1 MGVIGSI
8 REGVVDDAAA
18 ITRVHQRAWGPT
30 YRGIVPDELIA
41 DVTSKD
47 SAPRWRER
55 LVDPEL
61 VTFVA
66 EIDASEAR
74 ELDVKLDAPRVVG
87 FICGGA
93 KGQLREDDP
102 RPPDCGLVHT
112 LYLLPEVGRR
122 GLGRALLDAL
132 HANFRERGWVRSS
145 LGVHPAN
152 ANARAFYERLG
163 YRLHGGEFGHVLGG
177 VELPTLEYRALL

>member
-1 MGVIGSI
+1 LI
-8 REGVVDDAAA
+8 REGVVEDAGA

-41 DVTSKD
+41 AVTSRD
-47 SAPRWRER
+47 GVPRWRER

-66 EIDASEAR
+66 EISAFEAV
-74 ELDVKLDAPRVVG
+74 ELGLELDAPRVVG
-87 FICGGA
+87 FACGGTV
-93 KGQLREDDP
+93 GELRQDDP
-102 RPPDCGLVHT
+102 RPAGCGLVHT

-122 GLGRALLDAL
+122 GVGRALLEAL
-132 HANFRERGWVRSS
+132 HASFRERGLVHAS
-145 LGVHPAN
+145 LGVHPGN

-163 YRLHGGEFGHVLGG
+163 YRLHGDEFGHVLGG
-177 VELPTLEYRALL
+177 VELPTLEYRVAL